1 MKMMGLVDLTIK
13 DYLSV
18 LKTDAPAPG
27 GGSVSALSGAQGIAL
42 VIMVAELTLGRERYA
57 EFQEICER
65 GKTEANRVLSA
76 LTEGI
81 DRDTDAYNIVCD
93 AFKMPKNNEDEK
105 AARSRCICDATLAA
119 TMVPFE
125 TMEFGL
131 EGLRIARS
139 LVGRS
144 NPNCSSD
151 LGVAALNLIAC
162 IKGAWLNVL
171 TNIPGIKDPEKEE
184 DFRNRG
190 KLIYDESVKLAESI
204 YDDVAKNFI

>member
-1 MKMMGLVDLTIK
+1 MGLVDLTIK
-13 DYLSV
+13 DYLTV

-42 VIMVAELTLGRERYA
+42 VIMVAELTLGREKYA
-57 EFQEICER
+57 AFQEICEN
-65 GKTEANRVLSA
+65 GKIQANRVLSA
-76 LTEGI
+76 LTDGI
-81 DRDTDAYNIVCD
+81 DRDTDAYNLVCD
-93 AFKMPKNNEDEK
+93 AIKMPKNSDDEK
-105 AARSRCICDATLAA
+105 AARSRSICDATLMA
-119 TMVPFE
+119 TLVPFE

-151 LGVAALNLIAC
+151 LGVAALNLLAC

-184 DFRNRG
+184 DFRNKG
-190 KLIYDESVKLAESI
+190 KLLYDESIKLAESI
-204 YDDVAKNFI
+204 YEDVAKNFI